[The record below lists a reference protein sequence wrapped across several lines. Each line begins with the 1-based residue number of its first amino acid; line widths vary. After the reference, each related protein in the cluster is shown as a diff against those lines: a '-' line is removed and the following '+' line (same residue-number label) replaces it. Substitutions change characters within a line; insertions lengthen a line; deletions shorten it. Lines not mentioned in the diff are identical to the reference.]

1 MSQIRA
7 GLRQRRHHRA
17 FRISA
22 PTWDDAQI
30 ERLEQTL
37 TGFTGLDRS
46 PEPKPEPEP
55 EAEAGPVAEVPPPAP
70 DLDDAALVDAATN
83 LWRAQKKLEQIEGRP
98 SRQAHRYLR
107 NSHDALTKAGLVIQD
122 HDGDGFH
129 PGQSLEAVIV
139 QPDPALTAAV
149 VLETVR
155 PSVYF
160 RERRIQ
166 MGQVIVGIPVERELG
181 GEDRHA

>member
-1 MSQIRA
+1 MSGPMSQIRA

-37 TGFTGLDRS
+37 AGFAGLDR
-46 PEPKPEPEP
+46 PPEPEP
-55 EAEAGPVAEVPPPAP
+55 EAPPPAP

-122 HDGDGFH
+122 HDGDAFH

-155 PSVYF
+155 PSVYL

-166 MGQVIVGIPVERELG
+166 MGQVIVGIPAERELG